1 MLTFCTHRAGDN
13 HSDVC
18 PQPGLQIVC
27 RNCSR
32 NKYPL
37 KYLKDRMAKVCDG
50 CYGELKKRGGD
61 VPGLMRGNL
70 SSWWPTGLL
79 PAPWLVP
86 ETIFPE
92 RLRTKAAFKEE
103 PGVPFTYEAPF
114 PKMLVPWKI
123 DRYSQMEGSVGSP
136 VWETLGLCRW

>member
-1 MLTFCTHRAGDN
+1 MH
-13 HSDVC
+13 
-18 PQPGLQIVC
+18 PQLGLQIVC

-70 SSWWPTGLL
+70 GPPSPVFQVAHVASPWPVVG
-79 PAPWLVP
+79 A
-86 ETIFPE
+86 
-92 RLRTKAAFKEE
+92 RN
-103 PGVPFTYEAPF
+103 PF
-114 PKMLVPWKI
+114 PGRRRQKQPS
-123 DRYSQMEGSVGSP
+123 R
-136 VWETLGLCRW
+136 RN

>member
-1 MLTFCTHRAGDN
+1 M
-13 HSDVC
+13 C
-18 PQPGLQIVC
+18 PQLALQIVC

-70 SSWWPTGLL
+70 GTTALLGGLSPACGWCLKPLSWGG
-79 PAPWLVP
+79 AEQKQPW
-86 ETIFPE
+86 
-92 RLRTKAAFKEE
+92 RRKRGFKLT
-103 PGVPFTYEAPF
+103 PRAPF
-114 PKMLVPWKI
+114 PKMLTPWEV
-123 DRYSQMEGSVGSP
+123 DWHSQKKGLWAAKLGKHSVCAS
-136 VWETLGLCRW
+136 L